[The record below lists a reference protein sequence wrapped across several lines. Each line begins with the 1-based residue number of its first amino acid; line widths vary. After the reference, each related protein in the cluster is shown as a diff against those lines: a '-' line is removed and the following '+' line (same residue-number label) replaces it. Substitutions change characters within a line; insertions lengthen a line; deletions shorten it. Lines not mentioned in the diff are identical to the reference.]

1 MRGNLTGTIKSI
13 KSIEKNSRA
22 VEDGRPGAAAR
33 RAERRAAHDA
43 ADQAVRTAPE
53 AVVHHRDPH
62 KGMSYTKWFPIEP
75 FIINPEESEK
85 IVFTGGNEVHDR
97 RLHYLDN
104 GTLKRLITET
114 LKMTKDPEDQEV
126 VLPFKSY
133 SKPNDMEQHL
143 VLVCT
148 KMGDGGEWSVKIE
161 NNKNKWNEAKIKN
174 SGKCKSLG
182 ICGNL
187 QAFLHDQY
195 VFDKDGTI
203 YYTRFIYGGGQER
216 NNRGIYRRNKK
227 KKTSKRKRKITKR
240 KKKSL
245 KKTKRR

>member
-1 MRGNLTGTIKSI
+1 
-13 KSIEKNSRA
+13 
-22 VEDGRPGAAAR
+22 
-33 RAERRAAHDA
+33 
-43 ADQAVRTAPE
+43 
-53 AVVHHRDPH
+53 
-62 KGMSYTKWFPIEP
+62 
-75 FIINPEESEK
+75 
-85 IVFTGGNEVHDR
+85 
-97 RLHYLDN
+97 
-104 GTLKRLITET
+104 
-114 LKMTKDPEDQEV
+114 MTNDPEDKEV

-133 SKPNDMEQHL
+133 SKPNDMSQHL

-161 NNKNKWNEAKIKN
+161 NNENKWNESIEKN
-174 SGKCKSLG
+174 SGKCQSSG
-182 ICGNL
+182 ICGNF
-187 QAFLHDQY
+187 QGFFKFHGQY

-203 YYTRFIYGGGQER
+203 YYTHITYGGGQER